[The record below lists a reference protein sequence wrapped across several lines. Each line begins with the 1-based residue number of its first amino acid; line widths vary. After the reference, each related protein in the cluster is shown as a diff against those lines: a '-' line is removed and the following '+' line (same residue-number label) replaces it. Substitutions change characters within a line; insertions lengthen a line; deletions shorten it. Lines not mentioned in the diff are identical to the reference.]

1 MTKKSRS
8 IISKLYPASFV
19 ALLIFGWWALCH
31 FEVVPGF
38 MLPSPQRVVVT
49 LFTEIPNLLP
59 HMIFSL
65 KESFLGLVSAV
76 AAAFVLAIVMD
87 RFDFLYRAVYPVV
100 VLTQTIPTIALAPIL
115 VLWLGYGIL
124 PKVVLV
130 FITCFFPLVI
140 SLLAGFQSVDGDI
153 IRLYH
158 SMGATERQIL
168 WQVKLLSALDSFF
181 SGLRVA
187 AAYSIVGAVIAEW
200 LGGNNGLGVYMTRV
214 RKSYAY
220 DKMFAVIILVSALS
234 LILMKAVDVLH
245 EKSMPWKS
253 AEQK

>member
-8 IISKLYPASFV
+8 IISKLYPVSFV
-19 ALLIFGWWALCH
+19 ALLLAGWWALCF
-31 FEVVPGF
+31 FEAVPGF
-38 MLPSPQRVVVT
+38 MLPSPQKVAVT
-49 LFTEIPNLLP
+49 LVTQLPDLLP
-59 HMIFSL
+59 HMVFSL
-65 KESFLGLVSAV
+65 KESFLGLGFSV

-87 RFDFLYRAVYPVV
+87 RFEFLYRAIYPVA

-140 SLLAGFQSVDGDI
+140 SLLAGFGSVDRDL
-153 IRLYH
+153 IRLYR
-158 SMGATERQIL
+158 SMGATEHQIL

-200 LGGNNGLGVYMTRV
+200 LGGNNGLGVYMTRA

-220 DKMFAVIILVSALS
+220 DKMFAVIILISALS
-234 LILMKAVDVLH
+234 LILMKLVDVLH
-245 EKSMPWKS
+245 EKSMPWKQ
-253 AEQK
+253 AEK